1 MENVTVSLEK
11 AEATFDLKPGIK
23 LRPDTLG
30 KIVADAGFTP
40 RNFFITSRGKLIEKD
55 GKLAF
60 QPIGSPQTFSLVPN
74 EKLTQLGVEGLKEV
88 GLVAKVV
95 GVKPPLSLEIKDYN
109 K

>member
-11 AEATFDLKPGIK
+11 AEASFDLKPGK
-23 LRPDTLG
+23 ELRPDALR

-40 RNFFITSRGKLIEKD
+40 RNIVIASRGTLIEKD

-74 EKLTQLGVEGLKEV
+74 EKFTQLGAEGLKEV
-88 GLVAKVV
+88 GLIARVV
-95 GVKPPLSLEIKDYN
+95 GEKPPLSLEIKDYN